1 MKLALN
7 TVTIQ
12 PAPLFD
18 KIVATSKAGFEG
30 IEFHVYEILDYLVD
44 RLRFIIVIGVVV
56 THSQSPYD
64 RNLLIDSPIET
75 CRPVPSVTEYKLVN
89 VTYCFYLIAVI

>member
-30 IEFHVYEILDYLVD
+30 IEFHVHEIYDYLVD
-44 RLRFIIVIGVVV
+44 GGSRVVQGGASVRRRFVG
-56 THSQSPYD
+56 
-64 RNLLIDSPIET
+64 
-75 CRPVPSVTEYKLVN
+75 TERG
-89 VTYCFYLIAVI
+89 